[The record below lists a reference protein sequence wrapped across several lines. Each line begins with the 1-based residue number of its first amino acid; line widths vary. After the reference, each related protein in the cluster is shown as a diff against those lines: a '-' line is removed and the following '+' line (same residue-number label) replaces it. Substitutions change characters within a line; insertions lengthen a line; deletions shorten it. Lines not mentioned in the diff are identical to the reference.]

1 MLKVKEAVIVEG
13 KYDKIK
19 LSNLLDALIIETNGF
34 SVYKDKKKLAF
45 IKKLANERGLIVIT
59 DSDHSGFQIR
69 NYLSL
74 SLKIKLNIYIFRIYT
89 ARKNAKK
96 NRLRRAK

>member
-34 SVYKDKKKLAF
+34 SVY
-45 IKKLANERGLIVIT
+45 
-59 DSDHSGFQIR
+59 IR
-69 NYLSL
+69 QG
-74 SLKIKLNIYIFRIYT
+74 KTQKRT
-89 ARKNAKK
+89 V
-96 NRLRRAK
+96 